1 MLKRLCLLVVLFA
14 AFAAIPAARSQ
25 QPTRKDSTAVK
36 HRRQASDSLDLK
48 PSPELQQ
55 SLEDLA
61 ASVQALA
68 NRIASDPQLR
78 ASAIRV
84 ASGLVSTAQQVVTE
98 QSGAIESALKTA
110 ADKIAAAQSVH
121 PQPPANHR

>member
-1 MLKRLCLLVVLFA
+1 MIKRLSLLVVLLA

-25 QPTRKDSTAVK
+25 QPTGKDSVTAKQRGPAV
-36 HRRQASDSLDLK
+36 DSVELRV
-48 PSPELQQ
+48 SPELQQ

-68 NRIASDPQLR
+68 ARIASDPQLR

-98 QSGAIESALKTA
+98 QSGAIEGALKTA

-121 PQPPANHR
+121 PRPPANHR

>member
-1 MLKRLCLLVVLFA
+1 MIKRLSLLLVLLA

-25 QPTRKDSTAVK
+25 QPTGKDSSAAK
-36 HRRQASDSLDLK
+36 QRRPSADSVDLK

-68 NRIASDPQLR
+68 ARIASDPQLR
-78 ASAIRV
+78 ASAMRV

-98 QSGAIESALKTA
+98 QSGAIESALRTA
-110 ADKIAAAQSVH
+110 ADKIAAAQSVN
-121 PQPPANHR
+121 PRPPANHR

>member
-1 MLKRLCLLVVLFA
+1 MIKRLSLLVVLLA

-25 QPTRKDSTAVK
+25 QPTGRDSTIAK
-36 HRRQASDSLDLK
+36 QRSQPADSVDLK
-48 PSPELQQ
+48 VSPELQQ

-68 NRIASDPQLR
+68 SRIAADPQLR
-78 ASAIRV
+78 ASAMRV

-121 PQPPANHR
+121 AHPPANHR